1 MRNPW
6 EINPLLLQEHLVE
19 LAKFIADIRG
29 EVVDLYDPNGVGD
42 TKRGLGLRVYECIRN
57 RLIRETCSKRKP
69 WLGIVNPEGRF
80 TFSINGVPV
89 RFYRGEPET
98 PEERRFIPSS
108 AALQQQSLLPLSE
121 SEAAILWFFVVE
133 ADSEQYAD
141 KVTFCGF
148 DSETHE
154 QVSSWE
160 VPMTGSV
167 TSKPA
172 PVGEKVEP
180 VAKPEVKVKLKAK
193 PADQRK
199 NA

>member
-1 MRNPW
+1 M
-6 EINPLLLQEHLVE
+6 
-19 LAKFIADIRG
+19 
-29 EVVDLYDPNGVGD
+29 
-42 TKRGLGLRVYECIRN
+42 
-57 RLIRETCSKRKP
+57 IREAYSKRKP

-98 PEERRFIPSS
+98 PEERRFIASP

-121 SEAAILWFFVVE
+121 SDAAILWFFVME
-133 ADSEQYAD
+133 ADSEDYAD

-148 DSETHE
+148 DAETRE
-154 QVSSWE
+154 QVSNWE
-160 VPMTGSV
+160 IPLTGTV
-167 TSKPA
+167 ASKPA
-172 PVGEKVEP
+172 SVGEKVEP

-193 PADQRK
+193 SADQRK